1 VPEFPA
7 PQGPDEPCVLLK
19 LGEIVLKGRNR
30 QQFERILHGNIRVA
44 VAGLGLPVDL
54 RQREGVILLRVADG
68 EQRGEAGWAQAVGQ
82 IAERMRDVP
91 GIARVCL
98 PLRVAKTPEAISAA
112 AMALTKGTSGTFA
125 VRARRRDKRFPLTSG
140 QLGVLIGRE
149 IQEAHGLG
157 VNLSEPDIT
166 VFIEVDQD
174 EVFVFTEGMAGQ
186 GGLPVGMSGRGI
198 VLMSGGIDSPVA
210 AYRMMRRGLRCFF
223 LHFSGMPLTGPES
236 IYKAYALARGLDRF
250 QGGSRLFVVPFGKA
264 QQALKSS
271 GADRLLIVAQRR
283 LMLKTGEALARRLS
297 ATALITGDSLG
308 QVSSQ
313 TLTNITALDDAV
325 TLPIL
330 RPLIGWDK
338 TEIMAEARR
347 IRTLAIS
354 ELPDQDCCTLLTPRR
369 VETRARIDDLRR
381 IEIRLDAGDL
391 AEELAASAH
400 EYRQEAR
407 GNPLSRTD
415 RVRAPA
421 TLPARSG
428 QGGLA
433 GNRGGRGKGAADQRG
448 EVSGH
453 AGQLAQVG
461 LDQRLR
467 AVAQRRLRVRV
478 DVHDDAVGA
487 DRDRGPG
494 QRQDQV
500 PAAAGMRRVH
510 DHRQVRQ
517 PLRDRDRAD
526 VQGVPGGLLERADAA
541 LAEHDV
547 QVAALSDVFG
557 GHQPFLDGG
566 VHAAL
571 EHDRLAHAADRLQ
584 QREVLH
590 VARADLEHVRV
601 AGDQVHVAGVD
612 HLGHHRQAGRLAHLG
627 EDLQPGLA
635 QPLERV
641 R

>member
-1 VPEFPA
+1 M
-7 PQGPDEPCVLLK
+7 LLK

-44 VAGLGLPVDL
+44 VRDLGLPVDL
-54 RQREGVILLRVADG
+54 RQRKGVILLRVADG

-112 AMALTKGTSGTFA
+112 AMTLTKGTSGTFA

-157 VNLSEPDIT
+157 VNLSHPDT
-166 VFIEVDQD
+166 EVFIEVDQD

-186 GGLPVGMSGRGI
+186 GGLPVGMSGRGV

-236 IYKAYALARGLDRF
+236 IYKAYALTRGLDRF

-297 ATALITGDSLG
+297 ATALVTGDSLG

-325 TLPIL
+325 QLPIL

-354 ELPDQDCCTLLTPRR
+354 ELPDEDCCTLLTPRR
-369 VETRARIDDLRR
+369 VETRARIDDLTSHRDPPGRR
-381 IEIRLDAGDL
+381 GPRRGT
-391 AEELAASAH
+391 SQKRPH
-400 EYRQEAR
+400 EYRQERLRPDYPERPGLVPGHPSPSAGSGRAQAR
-407 GNPLSRTD
+407 AGSRGTAGAGV
-415 RVRAPA
+415 RVRPTRGDRCAA
-421 TLPARSG
+421 TLASSRRSDSTSACG
-428 QGGLA
+428 PSHSADSGCGWTSTMMPSAPTAIAALDSGRTRSRRPPECDGSTITGRCDSRCATGTALMSRVFLVAFSNVRMPRSQSTMSRLPRWAMYSAAISHSSMVAFMPRLSMTGLPTPPTA
-433 GNRGGRGKGAADQRG
+433 CSSGKFCM
-448 EVSGH
+448 
-453 AGQLAQVG
+453 
-461 LDQRLR
+461 
-467 AVAQRRLRVRV
+467 LRVPTCSMS
-478 DVHDDAVGA
+478 A
-487 DRDRGPG
+487 
-494 QRQDQV
+494 
-500 PAAAGMRRVH
+500 
-510 DHRQVRQ
+510 
-517 PLRDRDRAD
+517 
-526 VQGVPGGLLERADAA
+526 
-541 LAEHDV
+541 
-547 QVAALSDVFG
+547 
-557 GHQPFLDGG
+557 
-566 VHAAL
+566 
-571 EHDRLAHAADRLQ
+571 
-584 QREVLH
+584 
-590 VARADLEHVRV
+590 
-601 AGDQVHVAGVD
+601 
-612 HLGHHRQAGRLAHLG
+612 
-627 EDLQPGLA
+627 
-635 QPLERV
+635 
-641 R
+641 